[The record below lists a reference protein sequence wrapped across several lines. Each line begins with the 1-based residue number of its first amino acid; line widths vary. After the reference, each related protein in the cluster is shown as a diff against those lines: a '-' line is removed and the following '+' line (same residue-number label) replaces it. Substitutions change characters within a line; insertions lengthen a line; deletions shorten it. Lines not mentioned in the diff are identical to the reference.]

1 MSVIIDLASRRKQ
14 QASGSSVVHPA
25 GVRLPFDQPSD
36 SELVAPEVRQAV
48 SSGSFEADIIALLES
63 AVSSGDRVLI
73 IGAGLGVLSTLVARM
88 PEVER
93 VIAVE
98 ADAAIAPYTQRVHA
112 ANGVPWVETVNA
124 VLTGN
129 GAGRA
134 PFFSRRDLRASS
146 LVPEDG
152 AWRHV
157 MLVPMMDLNLMLTEE
172 RISLVIHN
180 LPQSPV
186 RLLSHAALGSVER
199 ILVAYA
205 DTADA
210 EDPDG
215 LPALTGRGF
224 GAMRS
229 GSAVLFERGAAGTAG
244 IGRRSLPAN
253 AS

>member
-1 MSVIIDLASRRKQ
+1 MSVIIDLASRREQ
-14 QASGSSVVHPA
+14 RASGNSVVHPA
-25 GVRLPFDQPSD
+25 GVRLPFDNPSD

-48 SSGSFEADIIALLES
+48 SSGAFEADIIGLLDG
-63 AVSSGDRVLI
+63 AVRSGERVLI
-73 IGAGLGVLSTLVARM
+73 IGAGLGVVSTLVARM

-93 VIAVE
+93 VIAIE
-98 ADAAIAPYTQRVHA
+98 ADTAVAPYTQRVHA
-112 ANGVPWVETVNA
+112 ANGVPWVETINA
-124 VLTGN
+124 VVTGS
-129 GAGRA
+129 GTGRV

-146 LVPEDG
+146 LVPEHG

-210 EDPDG
+210 EDAEG
-215 LPALTGRGF
+215 LPSLTGRGY

-229 GSAVLFERGAAGTAG
+229 GAAVLFERGAAGVS
-244 IGRRSLPAN
+244 RRNIPAS